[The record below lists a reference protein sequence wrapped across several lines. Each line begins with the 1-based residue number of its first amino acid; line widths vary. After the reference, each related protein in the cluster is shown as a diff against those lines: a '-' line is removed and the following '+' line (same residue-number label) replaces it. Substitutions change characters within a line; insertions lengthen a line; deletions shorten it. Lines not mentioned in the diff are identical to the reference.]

1 MPSVPLT
8 GIPALIAA
16 VLGLGCV
23 FVVLSQA
30 SRSRVVRTI
39 VLALAL
45 GAVAAGGALGMREEH
60 TASVLGGRLFL
71 VGVSSAVLAVGYL
84 LHQLTAAERALI
96 GAFSD
101 SGRFERESE
110 LLAARNA
117 VLQTQLEQSQAQLAQ
132 TAISGS
138 AAILDPS
145 DDGTDVR
152 VLEDRAEDAEQ
163 AARRSSAIGDE
174 IVDAVVTLE
183 RKSMRVV
190 RHNAALCRLLGRSR
204 GELQGAR
211 LVDVLGT
218 NESVVRA
225 FDIDQMAHA
234 GSSVVVAI
242 TRPDGAQIEA
252 ELRIGTAGDG
262 QDRQLIAVLR
272 DVTESSEQ
280 ARKLCAVEEQVRVL
294 EAEAAAHQCA
304 ATTPAAAPADAR
316 DAATSESGPTQ
327 SDSSSQR
334 VHASIDALIDREFAW
349 VSETLPSDADVA
361 HERSVE
367 AIAHDL
373 RVPLTSIR
381 SFAEIL
387 LEHDDVEADER
398 VEFLQIIQKES
409 RRLTRMVNDLLD
421 VRRIKSGVGEL
432 DLEDMDLRDLVRDGL
447 NSLNGLALSRGVS
460 FEGTWDGEVR
470 TVRGDR
476 DRLHR
481 VVANL
486 LSNAVKFSPEG
497 GAVEVILREGE
508 EAGSV
513 RLGVRDHGPG
523 IAEEDQGVV
532 FERFSRGADGPENV
546 SGTGLGLSI
555 CREIVEI
562 HGARIWPESRPQSG
576 ATLWVEFP
584 PPERVNATPAH
595 AVTADCA

>member
-8 GIPALIAA
+8 GTPALIAA

-45 GAVAAGGALGMREEH
+45 GAVAAGGALGMREEQ

-101 SGRFERESE
+101 SGQFERESE
-110 LLAARNA
+110 LLAARNV
-117 VLQTQLEQSQAQLAQ
+117 VLQTQLEHSQAQLAQ

-138 AAILDPS
+138 AAILDAPEN
-145 DDGTDVR
+145 DTDVR

-163 AARRSSAIGDE
+163 AARRSSALGDE

-183 RKSMRVV
+183 RKTMRVV

-211 LVDVLGT
+211 LFDVLGT
-218 NESVVRA
+218 KESVVRA
-225 FDIDQMAHA
+225 FDLDQMAHA
-234 GSSVVVAI
+234 GSSVVVEI

-252 ELRIGTAGDG
+252 ELRIGAAGDG
-262 QDRQLIAVLR
+262 QDRQLMAVLR

-280 ARKLCAVEEQVRVL
+280 ARKLCAVEEQVRLL
-294 EAEAAAHQCA
+294 EAEAAAHQCG
-304 ATTPAAAPADAR
+304 AAALSADAR
-316 DAATSESGPTQ
+316 AAATSESGPAQ
-327 SDSSSQR
+327 SNSSSQR
-334 VHASIDALIDREFAW
+334 AHESIDALIDRKFAW
-349 VSETLPSDADVA
+349 GSETLPSDADVA

-387 LEHDDVEADER
+387 LEHDDVESDER

-421 VRRIKSGVGEL
+421 VRRIKSGVGGL

-447 NSLNGLALSRGVS
+447 NSLNGLALSRRIS
-460 FEGTWDGEVR
+460 FEGTWDGAVR

-497 GAVEVILREGE
+497 GAVEVILREGDE
-508 EAGSV
+508 TGSV

-584 PPERVNATPAH
+584 PPERVSTNPAH